1 MHSGD
6 NLTGAGEG
14 DDEQINV
21 NISKL
26 SNNVKSM
33 FFTVNIYTLDKT
45 FEGVHNA
52 YVRVIDHQNREICRF
67 SLADCGLSNAVL
79 LTRVY
84 FFEFF
89 NNIYLLFILLFN
101 L

>member
-21 NISKL
+21 TIPKL

-33 FFTVNIYTLDKT
+33 FLTVNIFTLDKT
-45 FEGVHNA
+45 FEGVNNA
-52 YVRVIDHQNREICRF
+52 YVRVTDNQNHEICRF
-67 SLADCGLSNAVL
+67 SLNDCGKSNAVL
-79 LTRVY
+79 LARVC
-84 FFEFF
+84 F
-89 NNIYLLFILLFN
+89 
-101 L
+101 